1 MQQQASE
8 GTTDINS
15 LPNELS
21 QGNVVMNV
29 VEKNGKKI
37 PVSEPQFKKDR
48 CGVCTLPLDQ
58 CSPNCAGRA
67 PPIPA
72 QLSKESINQI
82 ITGLKEASVNDMTS
96 LPNRD
101 IPIKNDHIM
110 QDENIKPNF
119 VPENTNK
126 YINEENSFEA
136 MLNRSKQQEK
146 EINTINL
153 VYRELQTPLLVML
166 LFFMF
171 QLPYLRKIM
180 AKNASFLFKK
190 DGNENLYGYV
200 IKTLLFG
207 LAFFTIN
214 KGLQHV

>member
-67 PPIPA
+67 PPIPT

-96 LPNRD
+96 LPSRD

-110 QDENIKPNF
+110 QDENVKPNF

-207 LAFFTIN
+207 LAFFSIN

>member
-67 PPIPA
+67 PPIPT

-96 LPNRD
+96 LPSRD

-110 QDENIKPNF
+110 QDENVKPNF

-136 MLNRSKQQEK
+136 ILNRSKQQEK

-207 LAFFTIN
+207 LAFFSIN